1 MSVIA
6 QIAIALVALLH
17 LGFLVLE
24 MGYWDKPQGMRA
36 FGTTPEFARASKA
49 LAANQG
55 LYNGFLAAGLIWAL
69 VPLGASGSEKAIA
82 SFFLGCVIVA
92 GLFGALTANRRILV
106 IQALPALVAL
116 ACVWG
121 LPA

>member
-1 MSVIA
+1 MSLIA
-6 QIAIALVALLH
+6 QIAVGFVALLH

-24 MGYWDKPQGMRA
+24 MAYWDKPQGMRA
-36 FGTTPEFARASKA
+36 FGTTPEFAKASRAM
-49 LAANQG
+49 AANQG
-55 LYNGFLAAGLIWAL
+55 LYNGFLALGLLWSL
-69 VPLGASGSEKAIA
+69 VPIGAAGAERPLA

-92 GLFGALTANRRILV
+92 GIFGALTANRRIIV

-116 ACVWG
+116 ACVWV